1 MAEPIYYNDISK
13 SGRDYTGARDIS
25 LLANEQALVE
35 SVRNILETEPG
46 EKVMNP
52 TFGCALSKYLF
63 EPIDGITTMSIK
75 KAIKDS
81 LQAFESRIDQL
92 FINVVA
98 NEDLNSYD
106 IEIIFNM
113 KTSTNKQSL
122 SISLNKIR

>member
-13 SGRDYTGARDIS
+13 SGRDYTGAKDIS
-25 LLANEQALVE
+25 LLSNEQALVE

-52 TFGCALSKYLF
+52 TFGCVLTKYLF

-81 LQAFESRIDQL
+81 LQAFETRIDQL
-92 FINVVA
+92 FINVIP
-98 NEDLNSYD
+98 NEDTNSYD
-106 IEIIFNM
+106 IEVMFNM
-113 KTSTNKQSL
+113 KTSTARQSL
-122 SISLNKIR
+122 TISLNKIR

>member
-13 SGRDYTGARDIS
+13 SGRDYTGAKDIS
-25 LLANEQALVE
+25 LLSNEQALVE

-52 TFGCALSKYLF
+52 TFGCALTKYLF

-81 LQAFESRIDQL
+81 LQAFETRIDQL
-92 FINVVA
+92 FINVIP
-98 NEDLNSYD
+98 NEDTNSYD
-106 IEIIFNM
+106 IEVMFNM
-113 KTSTNKQSL
+113 KTSTARQSL
-122 SISLNKIR
+122 TISLNKIR